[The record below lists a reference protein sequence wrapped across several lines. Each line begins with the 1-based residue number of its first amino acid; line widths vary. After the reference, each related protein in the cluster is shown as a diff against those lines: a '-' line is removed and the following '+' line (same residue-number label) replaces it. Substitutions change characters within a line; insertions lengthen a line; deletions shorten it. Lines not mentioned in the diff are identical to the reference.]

1 MRAALAA
8 GCACTSAWAEVLD
21 RINVFPVP
29 DGDTGRNLVL
39 SLSPLRDQAASDAAI
54 AERLLLSARG
64 NSGNIACAFVRA
76 LLVGSS
82 GESLAARC
90 ARGAERART
99 AVAVPQPGTMLTV
112 LDALAGA
119 VASGLA
125 AETVPGLLTSLAH
138 VVEGTTSAQE
148 SLRRSGVVDSGALGM
163 LVFLDGMLR
172 TYCGLP
178 EDAGALA
185 MTFRSLVRFDRSEAS
200 GQAQHGSEHVS
211 QDASHG
217 ADDGFCVDA
226 ILRLPAGR
234 RPSDEVLAGIG
245 SEVVALREGELW
257 KIHLHAHDAE
267 KARVL
272 LGGLGKVVGWSWD
285 DLGEQ
290 MSASPS
296 VANEGDVHVVTDG
309 AASLSRREAEALGV
323 TLLDSHIDFG
333 DRSLPETRLD
343 PDDVYRAMRRGVR
356 VTTAQASI
364 YERHMHYERLAAQ
377 FSSVLYLCVGSVYTG
392 NHAVA
397 SAWRASHAF
406 GERLTVLDSGAA
418 SGRLAVVVRQTALA
432 ARGGTALHALATFAT
447 SALLRAEE
455 YIFPERL
462 EYLARGG
469 RLSKTSAWFGDAIG
483 LSPVVSPQPDGAHK
497 VAMLRKPRDRVAF
510 ACERVARAFSAGSR
524 RGYVLAEYTD
534 NRAWVEGILVPRLRQ
549 AAPEAELAICPLSL
563 TTGAHTG
570 PGTWAVAML
579 PGLPNHP

>member
-1 MRAALAA
+1 MTAEGGQGSGNLRSALAA
-8 GCACTSAWAEVLD
+8 GCACTAAWAEVLD

-39 SLSPLRDQAASDAAI
+39 SLAPLRDQIASDATV

-76 LLVGSS
+76 LLDGAA

-90 ARGAERART
+90 VRGAAQART

-112 LDALAGA
+112 LDALAATAGA
-119 VASGLA
+119 GLA
-125 AETVPGLLTSLAH
+125 VESVPGLLARLAQ
-138 VVEGTTSAQE
+138 VVRETTSAQA
-148 SLRRSGVVDSGALGM
+148 SLRRANVVDSGALGM

-172 TYCGLP
+172 TYHGLF
-178 EDAGALA
+178 DDTAGELA
-185 MTFRSLVRFDRSEAS
+185 KAFRSLVRFDRPAL
-200 GQAQHGSEHVS
+200 GHAQHGTDE
-211 QDASHG
+211 
-217 ADDGFCVDA
+217 GFCVDA
-226 ILRLPAGR
+226 ILRVPAGQ
-234 RPSDEVLAGIG
+234 RPPDEALASIG

-257 KIHLHAHDAE
+257 KIHLHARNVE
-267 KARVL
+267 MARSA
-272 LGGLGKVVGWSWD
+272 LGGLGEVVGWSWD
-285 DLGEQ
+285 DLAEQ
-290 MSASPS
+290 MSASP
-296 VANEGDVHVVTDG
+296 AEAGEQDVHIVTDG
-309 AASLSRREAEALGV
+309 AASLSRRAAEALGV

-356 VTTAQASI
+356 VTTAQAST
-364 YERHMHYERLAAQ
+364 YERHMHYQRLAAQ
-377 FSSVLYLCVGSVYTG
+377 WKNVLYLSVGSVYTG

-397 SAWRASHAF
+397 STWRASHPA
-406 GERLTVLDSGAA
+406 GEHMTVLDSGAA

-432 ARGGTALHALATFAT
+432 ARSGCAIAALSRFAAAALQ
-447 SALLRAEE
+447 RAEE

-483 LSPVVSPQPDGAHK
+483 LAPVVSPMPDGARK
-497 VAMLRKPRDRVAF
+497 VAMLRKPEDRAAF
-510 ACERVARAFSAGSR
+510 ACERVARAFAVGSH

-534 NRAWVEGILVPRLRQ
+534 NRPWVEETLLPRLRQ
-549 AAPEAELAICPLSL
+549 AAPNAEIVVGPLSL

-579 PGLPNHP
+579 PDPPAE